1 MFTSAAYFPSSW
13 RVSFATRLQKLPHG
27 EVDRGIAMC
36 FVLQTSNQVILDKRI
51 HYFVG
56 DIPRDEC
63 DELLEKV
70 KVALLENPRVD
81 SSVPR
86 FLEVCLFYYCSF
98 FFYYSFLSPMHYIIC
113 FCFIHKG
120 IIFLKKKY
128 YFIYLFLP
136 YFHLEPTLGLILLF

>member
-1 MFTSAAYFPSSW
+1 MASESQSEPLIGYTSNHAASDRLHLSLHRFRLNLWASATPSPNVISLPFLRLQMFTSAAYFPSSW

-70 KVALLENPRVD
+70 KVALLEN
-81 SSVPR
+81 
-86 FLEVCLFYYCSF
+86 LFCAF
-98 FFYYSFLSPMHYIIC
+98 
-113 FCFIHKG
+113 
-120 IIFLKKKY
+120 
-128 YFIYLFLP
+128 
-136 YFHLEPTLGLILLF
+136 